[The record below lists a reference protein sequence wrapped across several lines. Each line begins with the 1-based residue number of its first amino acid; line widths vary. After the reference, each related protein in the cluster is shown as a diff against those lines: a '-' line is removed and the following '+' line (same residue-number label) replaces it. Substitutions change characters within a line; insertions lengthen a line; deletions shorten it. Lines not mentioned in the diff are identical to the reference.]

1 MTTIRAPKAR
11 PAIDSSP
18 ALPTPEVDRFVDELL
33 CWCSGRG
40 EAVHLRWI
48 PPKPPAYADLVVPL
62 PAPLGSALQKIGI
75 ERLYTHQCAAIE
87 AARAGL
93 HPLVVTSAASGKSL
107 TYLLPILERLLAE
120 PSARALLLFPIKA
133 LEHDQLKALQA
144 LLPLGHDI
152 RAAILDGD
160 TPASRRAKLR
170 EDPPQLLLS
179 NPDMLH
185 LSLLSHHAQWR
196 ELWQNLRY
204 VVLDELHTYRG
215 VFGSHIAHVLRRLQ
229 RVAASYGSRP
239 QFIACSATIGNP
251 LELSEKLSGL
261 QFHLIEDDGAPQ
273 RGKRFLLVNPTGS
286 PYTEATEL
294 LLRCLRAGFKTIA
307 FAKARKI
314 AELIAMWARQA
325 DRTLATRLKAYRAGF
340 RADER
345 RAIEQGLFAGRL
357 AGVVTTSALE
367 LGIDVGGL
375 DACLLVGYPGSIT
388 STWQRG
394 GRVGRGPR
402 EALIILVAL
411 PDALDQYF
419 ARHPDD
425 FFSRPY
431 EAAIVDPGNRQI
443 LAGHLVAAASELP
456 LRADDLFYGAEAEL
470 IHALHDQGRLL
481 LSADGTEWYARER
494 HPQRRINIRSLGEAC
509 AILDPDGRA
518 IGTVDGVRA
527 LHECHPGAIYLHQ
540 GQQYEVEVLDLTQHK
555 VHARPVSV
563 DYYTGPTTEK
573 ETEILEIIESRDHHG
588 TPYHLGRLKVTE
600 RVIGYERRRI
610 FGQERLGAYPLDL
623 PPQTFETVGLWFE
636 LPEPLRRL
644 VDKEGF
650 HFMGSIHAVEHA
662 MIGLFPLYALCDRSD
677 IGGISYPIHP
687 QVGRAAIFIY
697 DGYPGGIGLTE
708 RAFRVLPDLFL
719 TTRQLLGDCPCESGC
734 PSCVHSP
741 KCGSGNKPLDKPG
754 AHLTLRGLLREAA
767 WSEGEGPTH
776 RPSTTE
782 ANPLVKRGRNAPPAE
797 PTVIVFDLE
806 TQRSAEEVGG
816 WEHRRRMGMAVGVI
830 YDLDRAEFRVYT
842 EPEVDALLAELT
854 RARLIVGFNL
864 RRFDFDVLRGYA
876 DLDYDALPALDI
888 LECIYRRLGFRLK
901 LDHLTQE
908 TLGERK
914 SADGLQSLAWFKA
927 GELERVIEY
936 CKQDVLLTK
945 RLYDF
950 GRQHGYLLYRDYQG
964 RAVRLP
970 VDFDENLFSRQ
981 PR

>member
-1 MTTIRAPKAR
+1 MMMPHSAKTPPVMAS
-11 PAIDSSP
+11 SSP
-18 ALPTPEVDRFVDELL
+18 PTTSEIDGFLDELL
-33 CWCSGRG
+33 TQDVDRGR
-40 EAVHLRWI
+40 AITLRRF
-48 PPKPPAYADLVVPL
+48 PPKAAAYADLRDPL
-62 PAPLGSALQKIGI
+62 PAPLRDALRNIGI
-75 ERLYTHQCAAIE
+75 DRLYTHQCAAIE
-87 AARAGL
+87 AARAGN

-107 TYLLPILERLLAE
+107 TYFLPILERLLTDR
-120 PSARALLLFPIKA
+120 SARALLLFPIKA
-133 LEHDQLKALQA
+133 LEQDQLKALES
-144 LLPLGHDI
+144 LLPVGQEI

-160 TPASRRAKLR
+160 TPASRRVKLR
-170 EDPPQLLLS
+170 DDPPQLLLS

-185 LSLLSHHAQWR
+185 LSLLPYHAQWR

-215 VFGSHIAHVLRRLQ
+215 VFGSHIAHVLRRLR
-229 RVAASYGSRP
+229 RVAAAYGASP
-239 QFIACSATIGNP
+239 QFIACSATISNP
-251 LELSEKLSGL
+251 LDLSEKLTEL
-261 QFHLIEDDGAPQ
+261 TFELIEGDGAPQ
-273 RGKRFLLVNPTGS
+273 RGKRFLLINPTGS

-294 LLRCLRAGFKTIA
+294 LLRCLRSGLKTIA

-314 AELIAMWARQA
+314 AELIAMWARES
-325 DRTLATRLKAYRAGF
+325 DRSLATKLKAYRAGF

-345 RAIEQGLFAGRL
+345 RAIEQGLFSERL
-357 AGVVTTSALE
+357 SGVVTTSALE

-394 GRVGRGPR
+394 GRVGRGQR
-402 EALIILVAL
+402 EALIMMVAL
-411 PDALDQYF
+411 PDSLDQYF
-419 ARHPDD
+419 VRHPDD

-431 EAAIVDPGNRQI
+431 EAAIVDPKNRQI
-443 LAGHLVAAASELP
+443 LAGHLVAAASEVP
-456 LRADDLFYGAEAEL
+456 LQTSDPFYGAEEEL
-470 IHALHDQGRLL
+470 IGTLHEQGRLL

-494 HPQRRINIRSLGEAC
+494 HPQRRISIRSLGEPC
-509 AILDPDGRA
+509 AILGPDGRA
-518 IGTVDGVRA
+518 IGTIDGIRA

-540 GQQYEVEVLDLTQHK
+540 GQQYEIETLDLIQHK
-555 VHARPVSV
+555 IQARPVTV
-563 DYYTGPTTEK
+563 DYYTGPLTEK
-573 ETEILEIIESRDHHG
+573 ETEILEILESRDHHG
-588 TPYHLGRLKVTE
+588 VPYRLGRLKVTE
-600 RVIGYERRRI
+600 RVLGYERRRI
-610 FGQERLGAYPLDL
+610 FGQGRLGSYPLDL

-636 LPEPLRRL
+636 LPEGLRRL
-644 VDKEGF
+644 VEVQGF

-697 DGYPGGIGLTE
+697 AAYPGGIGLSE
-708 RAFRVLPDLFL
+708 RGFQVLPELFL
-719 TTRQLLGDCPCESGC
+719 TTRVLLDDCPCESGC

-741 KCGSGNKPLDKPG
+741 KCGSGNKPLDKAG

-767 WSEGEGPTH
+767 WPEGDRPVQRHVTTGADPLLMRGPD
-776 RPSTTE
+776 
-782 ANPLVKRGRNAPPAE
+782 APPTE
-797 PTVIVFDLE
+797 PRTIVFDLE

-816 WEHRRRMGMAVGVI
+816 WEHGQKMGLAVGVV
-830 YDLDRAEFRVYT
+830 YDLESAEFRVYT
-842 EPEVDALLAELT
+842 EPQVDALITELT

-876 DLDYDALPALDI
+876 ALDYNALPALDI
-888 LECIYRRLGFRLK
+888 LEHIHRRLGFRLS
-901 LDHLTQE
+901 LGHLAQE

-927 GELERVIEY
+927 GDLPRVIEY

-950 GRQHGYLLYRDYQG
+950 GRRHGYLLYRDNQG

-970 VDFDENLFSRQ
+970 VDFDKAA
-981 PR
+981 